1 VTQAVFGAEYAA
13 AYDELYQDK
22 DYQAET
28 DLIERVFE
36 LYGQGSIRRVLDLG
50 CGTGG
55 HAVPL
60 AERGYDVVGVDR
72 SPEMLKRAIERGSG
86 ARFELAEIGTLDLGE
101 TFDAALLMFAVLGYQ
116 VGNADVQAA
125 LATARRHLHVTGL
138 VVADCWYGPAVLAQR
153 PSERVKVVGTPGGQV
168 IRVAASE
175 LDSRRNLCLVRYHL
189 WRVEDGRLTAEVR
202 EQHPMRYFFAP
213 ELELFLSEAGFQ
225 LVRLGAFPRFE
236 DEPSEATWNV
246 ACVARATAAP
256 APSSSGVTA
265 VAPSPSG
272 RGLG

>member
-1 VTQAVFGAEYAA
+1 MTQAVFGADYASV
-13 AYDELYQDK
+13 YDALYQDK
-22 DYQAET
+22 DYLAET
-28 DLIERVFE
+28 DLIERVFR
-36 LYGQGSIRRVLDLG
+36 LYGQRPIRRVLDLG

-72 SPEMLKRAIERGSG
+72 SPDMLERARARGSG
-86 ARFELAEIGTLDLGE
+86 ARFHLAEIGTLDLGE

-125 LATARRHLHVTGL
+125 LAAARRHLHSTGL
-138 VVADCWYGPAVLAQR
+138 LFADCWYGPAVLAQR
-153 PSERVKVVGTPGGQV
+153 PSERVKVVDTPGGQV

-175 LDSRRNLCLVRYHL
+175 IDARHDLCMVRYHL
-189 WRVEDGRLTAEVR
+189 WRVEDGRLAAEVR

-213 ELELFLSEAGFQ
+213 ELELFLSAAGFE
-225 LVRLGAFPRFE
+225 LVRLGAFPALE

-246 ACVARATAAP
+246 AIVARAI
-256 APSSSGVTA
+256 G
-265 VAPSPSG
+265 
-272 RGLG
+272 